1 VALPGALG
9 RLEKDGSVAELDLP
23 HPTWDAYLRDGGQLA
38 DVTRTPARR
47 RVPFEEA
54 EEAWGDEGRGRVAPR
69 SLSAQAT
76 VWGVGLNY
84 RSKQVATGRPQPQH
98 PTLYIKAPTAFGGR
112 AGASIPLPLHAPDC
126 VDYEGEIAAVVGR
139 PLYQATAVDAATAV
153 AAVVAA
159 NDVTARDVLRSTAN
173 PSLAKSFPGFGQLG
187 RVFADP
193 ASLGGLDDIT
203 VSTSVNGERR
213 QADSSAGLLL
223 GVGELLALISRYALL
238 RPGDVV
244 LTGTPA
250 GTGDESATYLQPGD
264 VVHVAIGDLPPL
276 TSTVVATL

>member
-1 VALPGALG
+1 
-9 RLEKDGSVAELDLP
+9 
-23 HPTWDAYLRDGGQLA
+23 
-38 DVTRTPARR
+38 
-47 RVPFEEA
+47 
-54 EEAWGDEGRGRVAPR
+54 
-69 SLSAQAT
+69 
-76 VWGVGLNY
+76 
-84 RSKQVATGRPQPQH
+84 
-98 PTLYIKAPTAFGGR
+98 
-112 AGASIPLPLHAPDC
+112 
-126 VDYEGEIAAVVGR
+126 
-139 PLYQATAVDAATAV
+139 
-153 AAVVAA
+153 
-159 NDVTARDVLRSTAN
+159 
-173 PSLAKSFPGFGQLG
+173 
-187 RVFADP
+187 VFADP